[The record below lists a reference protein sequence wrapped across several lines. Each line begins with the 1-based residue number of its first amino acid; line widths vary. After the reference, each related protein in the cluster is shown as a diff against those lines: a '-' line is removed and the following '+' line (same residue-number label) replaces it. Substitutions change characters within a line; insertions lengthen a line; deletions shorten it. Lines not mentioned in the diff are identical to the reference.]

1 MAALRPSP
9 LCVQVVQLL
18 ERTPRLGVTPNLI
31 NYNIALSALGK
42 NGAWQAAEQLFNAM
56 PERDAVTH
64 ETLTAAYGMAGQ
76 VRKAEQA
83 FKALLEAGHHPRD
96 YAFTGLIAAHRW
108 EYEPGCWREPTR
120 AFAAAWVPASGS
132 GCALHRVKPALCALL
147 WQSRRVAVSHICC
160 VTCMLTGSVPVVSLP
175 GLVAS

>member
-1 MAALRPSP
+1 MHTVCGMSAPSLSLQVPISATAHTHGCSEAQPPLPSGRAAAGAHPP
-9 LCVQVVQLL
+9 
-18 ERTPRLGVTPNLI
+18 PGGHLI

-76 VRKAEQA
+76 ARKAEQA
-83 FKALLEAGHHPRD
+83 FNALLEAGHHPRD

-108 EYEPGCWREPTR
+108 E
-120 AFAAAWVPASGS
+120 
-132 GCALHRVKPALCALL
+132 
-147 WQSRRVAVSHICC
+147 
-160 VTCMLTGSVPVVSLP
+160 
-175 GLVAS
+175 

>member
-1 MAALRPSP
+1 M
-9 LCVQVVQLL
+9 QVVQLL

-56 PERDAVTH
+56 PEHDAVTH

-76 VRKAEQA
+76 ARKAEQA
-83 FKALLEAGHHPRD
+83 FEALLEAGHHPRD

-108 EYEPGCWREPTR
+108 GTGRDVGGMPQGLLQLLECLHLGLC
-120 AFAAAWVPASGS
+120 PA
-132 GCALHRVKPALCALL
+132 CAVRPA
-147 WQSRRVAVSHICC
+147 VAVASCC
-160 VTCMLTGSVPVVSLP
+160 HVTCLLRHMHADWRPT
-175 GLVAS
+175 

>member
-1 MAALRPSP
+1 M
-9 LCVQVVQLL
+9 QVVQLL

-56 PERDAVTH
+56 PEHDAVTH

-76 VRKAEQA
+76 ARKAEQA

-108 EYEPGCWREPTR
+108 EYWQGC
-120 AFAAAWVPASGS
+120 
-132 GCALHRVKPALCALL
+132 
-147 WQSRRVAVSHICC
+147 
-160 VTCMLTGSVPVVSLP
+160 
-175 GLVAS
+175 